1 VSSAANPEFRIL
13 GVLGGESL
21 RIALNWLIGNK
32 PVMSNEL
39 DSVLEATPLLS
50 AKDGNL
56 ADILPEDFLGRFN
69 VLSYR
74 NAARILSSA
83 ARSEL
88 IELIESLMSFAI
100 STPDMVAGGG
110 NKSNIAKKM
119 DALLNPKGWY
129 ETRIRADMLIEK
141 IVTRPNPS
149 NGRRGEKKT
158 VTTSE
163 RFKILKIIDGH
174 KIDFVKNRVAFD
186 MEWNSKDQT
195 FDRDLYA
202 MRAFYEAGI
211 IDAGVL
217 LTRDASLGDMFK
229 EIGDR
234 VSIENFKS
242 KYGAS
247 TTWMGKLTYRLDAAR
262 NGGCP
267 ILAIGITPSVVSDFE
282 DWKEINPVIRSTDLG
297 DISAPSDEDDGV

>member
-1 VSSAANPEFRIL
+1 MNQDDPFADVPA
-13 GVLGGESL
+13 
-21 RIALNWLIGNK
+21 
-32 PVMSNEL
+32 
-39 DSVLEATPLLS
+39 LS
-50 AKDGNL
+50 ARDSDLGST
-56 ADILPEDFLGRFN
+56 LPSAFIERFA

-83 ARSEL
+83 ATADLAEL
-88 IELIESLMSFAI
+88 LESLMAFSI
-100 STPDMVAGGG
+100 STAEMVKGGG
-110 NKSNIAKKM
+110 NKSEIAKKM
-119 DALLNPKGWY
+119 DSLLNPKGWY

-141 IVTRPNPS
+141 IVARPNPLY
-149 NGRRGEKKT
+149 GKKKEKKYIT
-158 VTTSE
+158 EIE
-163 RFKILKIIDGH
+163 RFKILKLVDGH

-217 LTRDASLGDMFK
+217 LTRDVSLGPLFS
-229 EIGDR
+229 EIGGR
-234 VSIENFKS
+234 VTINDYKS

-247 TTWMGKLTYRLDAAR
+247 TTWMGKLTYRLDAGR

-267 ILAIGITPSVVSDFE
+267 VLAIGITPAVVDDFE
-282 DWKEINPVIRSTDLG
+282 AWKGSNPVIRKADDLG
-297 DISAPSDEDDGV
+297 DLMTPSEEDEIDETVT

>member
-1 VSSAANPEFRIL
+1 MDLTDYDFPNIPSLSSEEKDL
-13 GVLGGESL
+13 SESL
-21 RIALNWLIGNK
+21 PA
-32 PVMSNEL
+32 EF
-39 DSVLEATPLLS
+39 
-50 AKDGNL
+50 L
-56 ADILPEDFLGRFN
+56 ARYA
-69 VLSYR
+69 VASYR

-83 ARSEL
+83 AVSEL
-88 IELIESLMSFAI
+88 HELIESLMAFSI
-100 STPDMVAGGG
+100 STPEMVKGGG
-110 NKSNIAKKM
+110 NKSDIAKKM
-119 DALLNPKGWY
+119 DALLNPKGWF

-141 IVTRPNPS
+141 IVTRPNPLY
-149 NGRRGEKKT
+149 GKAREKKT
-158 VTTSE
+158 VVASE
-163 RFKILKIIDGH
+163 RYKILKLVDGH

-217 LTRDASLGDMFK
+217 LTRDVSLGPMFK

-234 VSIENFKS
+234 VTIKDFKS

-247 TTWMGKLTYRLDAAR
+247 TTWMGKLTYRLDAGR

-267 ILAIGITPSVVSDFE
+267 ILAIGITPQVVADFE
-282 DWKEINPVIRSTDLG
+282 HWKASNPTIRDTGGLG
-297 DISAPSDEDDGV
+297 DLTAPNEEDSEE